1 MHTTAPSADL
11 NAIRIHTQR
20 SRLLARHGEHD
31 GTLQG
36 RGMELDELSEYV
48 DGDPLHRINWH
59 ATARSG
65 TPIVNRFHP
74 TQQMNIHLVLTL
86 NASMLFGNPSK
97 QAVATQVL
105 SALAYA
111 AQLQRDRL
119 RVTLFDED
127 VHWELRPS
135 RQAGTLEAIYE
146 AASTV
151 DLLRKQTDYGAMEH
165 YLMATVKHPSVLF
178 VIGDFLTLPLLDRL
192 AGRHDLHLITI
203 RSPEEERLGWRG
215 SRQLFDP
222 FAGTTSRVTVGAR
235 TALRYAKRMEE
246 HDAALQAYCRGHRID
261 MVTIHTDDD
270 PIITLAEHLRSRR

>member
-1 MHTTAPSADL
+1 MHTTVPSAELD
-11 NAIRIHTQR
+11 AIRIHTQR
-20 SRLLARHGEHD
+20 SRLLLRHGEHD

-36 RGMELDELSEYV
+36 RGMELDELGEYV

-65 TPIVNRFHP
+65 TPIVNRFRS

-86 NASMLFGNPSK
+86 RASMLFGGPSK
-97 QAVATQVL
+97 HSVATQVL

-127 VHWELRPS
+127 LHWELRLS

-151 DLLRKQTDYGAMEH
+151 DLLRKQTDYGALEH
-165 YLMATVKHPSVLF
+165 YLMATVKQPSVLF
-178 VIGDFLTLPLLDRL
+178 VIGDFLTLPSLDRL
-192 AGRHDLHLITI
+192 ADRHDLHLVTI
-203 RSPEEERLGWRG
+203 RSPEEEQIHWRG
-215 SRQLFDP
+215 SRRLLDP
-222 FAGTTSRVTVGAR
+222 LTGTTSRLIIGAR
-235 TALRYAKRMEE
+235 TAAKYAKQMKE
-246 HDAALQAYCRGHRID
+246 HNTALQAYCRQHRID
-261 MVTIHTDDD
+261 QVAIHTDDD
-270 PIITLAEHLRSRR
+270 PILILAEHLRSRR

>member
-1 MHTTAPSADL
+1 MHPTVSSAEL
-11 NAIRIHTQR
+11 EAIRIHTQR

-65 TPIVNRFHP
+65 TPIVNRFHS

-86 NASMLFGNPSK
+86 SASMLFGNPSK
-97 QAVATQVL
+97 QSVATQVL

-135 RQAGTLEAIYE
+135 RQAGTLEAIHE
-146 AASTV
+146 AASSV
-151 DLLRKQTDYGAMEH
+151 DLLGKQTDYGALEH
-165 YLMATVKHPSVLF
+165 YLMATLKHPSVLF
-178 VIGDFLTLPLLDRL
+178 VIGDFLTMPSLERL
-192 AGRHDLHLITI
+192 SNRHDLHLIAI

-215 SRQLFDP
+215 SRGLFDP
-222 FAGTTSRVTVGAR
+222 FTGTTSSITVGAR
-235 TALRYAKRMEE
+235 TAAKYAKRMEE
-246 HDAALQAYCRGHRID
+246 HTAALQAYCHQHRID
-261 MVTIHTDDD
+261 RVTIHTNDD
-270 PIITLAEHLRSRR
+270 PIVTLAEHLRSQR